1 MVTLL
6 HPGRVGEARG
16 DERKRAGPSGS
27 GRGRAEAG
35 GVERKRAGS
44 GRGAERKR
52 AGPGRGDEAGPGH
65 LRAPER
71 GDAVP

>member
-16 DERKRAGPSGS
+16 DEA
-27 GRGRAEAG
+27 
-35 GVERKRAGS
+35 
-44 GRGAERKR
+44 
-52 AGPGRGDEAGPGH
+52 DPGH